1 MALKLNMTYDRNKPF
16 NELPGLPP
24 LKDVSENPQ
33 VLKMLVTASRA
44 LATIDGHV
52 KRLPNPQMLINTI
65 ALQEAKSS
73 TEIENIFT
81 TDDELY
87 RAISNEKNLNKIKPE
102 TKEVLRYRESLW
114 AGYEILKHNNQ
125 IDQRL
130 IIDTFRAIKKTD
142 EGIRPPQS
150 QTVIRRGNSELRPG
164 EIIYTP
170 PRGEGILESMLDN
183 LVHYLNTNDDTDP
196 LIKMAIS
203 HYQFESIHPF
213 RDGNGRTGRILNLL
227 SLVNNGL
234 LSAPTIY
241 MSKHIIATKEEYYYQ
256 LGAARQ
262 NQDFA
267 PWVLYMLEVVQQT
280 SIQTGQLIENILSQ
294 MEETLIYGKS
304 KLKWYSKEINE
315 LIFTQPYT
323 RSEHLAKLLERS
335 SRTTITKYMNE
346 LVASKILRPQK
357 NWKEVFYVNDDLV
370 SLLEA

>member
-1 MALKLNMTYDRNKPF
+1 MPYHRNKPY

-33 VLKMLVTASRA
+33 VLKKLVSASRA
-44 LATIDGHV
+44 LASIDGHIS
-52 KRLPNPQMLINTI
+52 RLPNPLMLINTI

-87 RAISNEKNLNKIKPE
+87 RAISSEKKLDKIKPG

-114 AGYEILKHNNQ
+114 AGYENLKSNNQ

-130 IIDTFRAIKKTD
+130 IIDTFQAIKNTD
-142 EGIRPPQS
+142 EGIRPPQT
-150 QTVIRRGNSELRPG
+150 QIVIRRGSSELRPG
-164 EIIYTP
+164 EVIYTP
-170 PRGEGILESMLDN
+170 PRGEGILETMLDD
-183 LVHYLNTNDDTDP
+183 LVRYLNANDDTDP
-196 LIKMAIS
+196 LIKMAIA
-203 HYQFESIHPF
+203 HYQFESVHPF
-213 RDGNGRTGRILNLL
+213 RDGNGRTGRIVNLL
-227 SLVNNGL
+227 YLVNQGL
-234 LSAPTIY
+234 LSAPTLY
-241 MSKHIIATKEEYYYQ
+241 MSKHIIATKDEYYYQ
-256 LGAARQ
+256 LGAVRQ
-262 NQDFA
+262 NQDFVK
-267 PWVLYMLEVVQQT
+267 WVLYMLEAVLQT
-280 SIQTGQLIENILSQ
+280 SIQTGRLIENIIEQ

-304 KLKWYSKEINE
+304 KLNWYSKEINE

-370 SLLEA
+370 SLLET